1 MSALNVS
8 TSAGEVLA
16 YIASGEARTR
26 GALTRRTG
34 LSRATM
40 AERLEVLFRA
50 GLISEGELAKP
61 SGGRPSR
68 VLALN
73 TDRYV
78 VLAADV
84 GEDHVRLLLTDL
96 TGAVVAEQLGSMP
109 VSAGAPAVLGWI
121 VTTGQQLLAGASRA
135 PEDLLGVGLSL
146 PAPVDRARGRV
157 SSPSVMAGWEGFAIE
172 ELVRRTL
179 DVPTVVE
186 NDVNA
191 RGFAEHLQD
200 WRSYDDLLYVKAGTG
215 IGSAIISAGS
225 LFRGAQGAAGDI
237 GHIRLQPDDG
247 PLCRCG
253 ATGCVE
259 SLAAGWSIVRD
270 LRAAGFAVATTRE
283 AMDLVRAGTPEAVN
297 LVRAAGRTLG
307 RAIAYAVSLLN
318 PGILVVGGSLTGQ
331 HLLTGVR
338 ESVYAYSLPLATTDL
353 RIVEGRGGERSGATG
368 AALLAAARALEP
380 GTMNGRLR
388 FWADAPALPAKSGP
402 SRAGSGRQSDP
413 E

>member
-1 MSALNVS
+1 MARLTTG

-40 AERLEVLFRA
+40 AERLEVLFSA
-50 GLISEGELAKP
+50 GLIREGDLAKP

-68 VLALN
+68 VLALD

-84 GEDHVRLLLTDL
+84 GEDHVRVLLTDL
-96 TGAVVAEQLGSMP
+96 VGGVVAERVGSMP
-109 VSAGAPAVLGWI
+109 VSAGAPAVLGW
-121 VTTGQQLLAGASRA
+121 VTTTGTRLLADAGRA
-135 PEDLLGVGLSL
+135 PDDLLGVGLSV
-146 PAPVDRARGRV
+146 PALVDHARGRV
-157 SSPSVMAGWEGFAIE
+157 TPPSVMEGWDGHGIE
-172 ELVRRTL
+172 ELVRATL

-191 RGFAEHLQD
+191 RGYAEHLRD
-200 WRSYDDLLYVKAGTG
+200 WRAYDDVLYVKAGTG
-215 IGSAIISAGS
+215 IGSAIISSGS

-237 GHIRLQPDDG
+237 GHVRLRPDDG

-270 LRAAGFAVATTRE
+270 LRASGHDVSTTRD
-283 AMDLVRAGTPEAVN
+283 ALDLVRAGNPEAVN
-297 LVRAAGRTLG
+297 LLRAAGRTLG

-318 PGILVVGGSLTGQ
+318 PSIVVVGGSLSGQ

-338 ESVYAYSLPLATTDL
+338 ESVYSYSPPLATNDL
-353 RIVEGRGGERSGATG
+353 RIVEGRGDERSGATG
-368 AALLAAARALEP
+368 AALLAVARALEP
-380 GTMNGRLR
+380 DVVNSRLR
-388 FWADAPALPAKSGP
+388 FLAESA
-402 SRAGSGRQSDP
+402 
-413 E
+413 

>member
-1 MSALNVS
+1 MSSLTVG
-8 TSAGEVLA
+8 TSVGEVLGL
-16 YIASGEARTR
+16 IASGEARTR

-40 AERLEVLFRA
+40 TERLDVLFRA
-50 GLISEGELAKP
+50 GLIREGELAKP
-61 SGGRPSR
+61 AVGRPSR
-68 VLALN
+68 VLGLD
-73 TDRYV
+73 TDRFV

-96 TGAVVAEQLGSMP
+96 TGAVVDERVGSMP
-109 VSAGAPAVLGWI
+109 VSAGADAVLGW
-121 VTTGQQLLAGASRA
+121 VTSTGQELLDATSRA
-135 PEDLLGVGLSL
+135 RSDLLGVGLSV
-146 PAPVDRARGRV
+146 PAPVDTTRGCV
-157 SSPSVMAGWEGFAIE
+157 TTPSVMEGWSGCPIE
-172 ELVRRTL
+172 ETVRRTL

-191 RGFAEHLQD
+191 RGYAEYLQD
-200 WRSYDDLLYVKAGTG
+200 WRSYEDVLYVKAGTG

-225 LFRGAQGAAGDI
+225 LFRGAQGAAGDV

-270 LRAAGFAVATTRE
+270 LRAAGFDVSTTRD

-297 LVRAAGRTLG
+297 LLRAAGRTLG
-307 RAIAYAVSLLN
+307 RAVAYEVSLLN
-318 PGILVVGGSLTGQ
+318 PSILVVGGSLASQ

-338 ESVYAYSLPLATTDL
+338 ESVYAYSLPLATNDL
-353 RIVEGRGGERSGATG
+353 RVVQGRNDERSGATG
-368 AALLAAARALEP
+368 AALLAVARALEP
-380 GTMNGRLR
+380 DAVNSRLR
-388 FWADAPALPAKSGP
+388 LGSE
-402 SRAGSGRQSDP
+402 AG
-413 E
+413 

>member
-1 MSALNVS
+1 MSRLTAG

-16 YIASGEARTR
+16 FIASGEARTR

-40 AERLEVLFRA
+40 GERLEVLFRA
-50 GLISEGELAKP
+50 GLIREGELAKP

-68 VLALN
+68 VLGLA

-96 TGAVVAEQLGSMP
+96 TGAVVAERLGSMP
-109 VSAGAPAVLGWI
+109 VSAGAPAVLRW
-121 VTTGQQLLAGASRA
+121 VTTTGRQLLDGAARSPA
-135 PEDLLGVGLSL
+135 DLLGVGLSL
-146 PAPVDRARGRV
+146 PAPVDHRRGRV
-157 SSPSVMAGWEGFAIE
+157 TSPSVMEGWDGFPIE
-172 ELVRRTL
+172 ELVRQTY

-191 RGFAEHLQD
+191 RGYAEYLQD
-200 WRSYDDLLYVKAGTG
+200 WRAYDDLLYVKAGTG
-215 IGSAIISAGS
+215 IGSAIISSGS

-237 GHIRLQPDDG
+237 GHIRLRPDDG

-270 LRAAGFAVATTRE
+270 LRAAGFDVSTTRD
-283 AMDLVRAGTPEAVN
+283 AMDLVRAGTPEAVS
-297 LVRAAGRTLG
+297 LLRAAGRTLG

-318 PGILVVGGSLTGQ
+318 PGIVVVGGSLTGQ

-338 ESVYAYSLPLATTDL
+338 ESVYSCSLPLATHDL
-353 RIVEGRGGERSGATG
+353 RVVEGHGDERTGATG
-368 AALLAAARALEP
+368 AALLAVARTLQPDAV
-380 GTMNGRLR
+380 NGRLR
-388 FWADAPALPAKSGP
+388 QDAEAS
-402 SRAGSGRQSDP
+402 
-413 E
+413 

>member
-1 MSALNVS
+1 MSSLTVG
-8 TSAGEVLA
+8 TSVGEVLGL
-16 YIASGEARTR
+16 IASGEARTR

-40 AERLEVLFRA
+40 TERLDVLFRA
-50 GLISEGELAKP
+50 GLIREGELAKP

-68 VLALN
+68 VLGLD

-96 TGAVVAEQLGSMP
+96 TGAVVAERVGSMP
-109 VSAGAPAVLGWI
+109 VSAGADAVLGW
-121 VTTGQQLLAGASRA
+121 VTSTGQDLLAETTRSQS
-135 PEDLLGVGLSL
+135 DLLGVGLSV
-146 PAPVDRARGRV
+146 PAPVDTTRGCV
-157 SSPSVMAGWEGFAIE
+157 TTPSVMEGWGGCRIE
-172 ELVRRTL
+172 ETVRRTL

-191 RGFAEHLQD
+191 RGYAEYLQD
-200 WRSYDDLLYVKAGTG
+200 WRSYDDVLYVKAGTG

-225 LFRGAQGAAGDI
+225 LFRGAQGAAGDV

-270 LRAAGFAVATTRE
+270 LREAGFDVSTTRD

-297 LVRAAGRTLG
+297 LLRAAGRTLG
-307 RAIAYAVSLLN
+307 RAVAYAVSLLN
-318 PGILVVGGSLTGQ
+318 PSILVVGGSLAGQ

-338 ESVYAYSLPLATTDL
+338 ESVYAYSLPLATNDL
-353 RIVEGRGGERSGATG
+353 RVVQGRNDERSGATG
-368 AALLAAARALEP
+368 AALLAVARTLEP
-380 GTMNGRLR
+380 DAINGRLR
-388 FWADAPALPAKSGP
+388 LWAEAS
-402 SRAGSGRQSDP
+402 
-413 E
+413 